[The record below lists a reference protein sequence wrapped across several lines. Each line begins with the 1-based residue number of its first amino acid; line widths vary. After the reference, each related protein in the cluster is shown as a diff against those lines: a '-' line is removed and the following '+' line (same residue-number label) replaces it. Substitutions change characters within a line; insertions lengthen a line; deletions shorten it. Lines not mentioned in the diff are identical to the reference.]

1 MFPKS
6 PGREIA
12 EQHGEPLHVN
22 GGLLLHLTTAHQ
34 LELPPSAPEQCLLVT
49 LLAVLTIHIT
59 SLLHHP
65 IFVHITSNKF
75 SIFNG
80 YAKLSD
86 MSTNKNGQYVFQ
98 VNKELKL
105 TNQHKKIKNRHCT
118 IFSKQYYNS
127 KTGNQRINLSIKL
140 TSNQKYSC
148 SSSARVNFD
157 PSMVALRMDLRE
169 ESWRMRQTSSL
180 AAILIFS
187 MAELEMN
194 PKHSY
199 DCLSSS
205 WIDTGACFCGG

>member
-1 MFPKS
+1 MQIRKLTSVASMRLKALISQTAQRMKAHILHGPLPFPAVKLSLPFHTPPPPPLPPTHPESSTRDDLRVFPKP

-12 EQHGEPLHVN
+12 KQHGEPLPVN

-34 LELPPSAPEQCLLVT
+34 LELPPSAPEQRLLVT

-65 IFVHITSNKF
+65 IFVPITSNKF

-98 VNKELKL
+98 VNKELKQ
-105 TNQHKKIKNRHCT
+105 TNQHKQIKNRHCT

-127 KTGNQRINLSIKL
+127 KTGSQ
-140 TSNQKYSC
+140 
-148 SSSARVNFD
+148 RVN
-157 PSMVALRMDLRE
+157 
-169 ESWRMRQTSSL
+169 
-180 AAILIFS
+180 
-187 MAELEMN
+187 
-194 PKHSY
+194 
-199 DCLSSS
+199 
-205 WIDTGACFCGG
+205 